1 MRMLERSFDFRVQ
14 IQEADFE
21 GLQLGPPSPP
31 FPAIPR
37 NPLDNWMLFPP
48 QSMLF
53 STLGLTLKFER
64 SQMVLEVHFGL
75 IVAVVSF
82 FAEPFPHILC
92 FELTFCTCKDCKPG
106 CCCRIGIHRPQCRRR
121 N

>member
-1 MRMLERSFDFRVQ
+1 MLERSFDFRVQ
-14 IQEADFE
+14 IHEADFE
-21 GLQLGPPSPP
+21 SFQLGPPSS

-64 SQMVLEVHFGL
+64 SQMVLEVHFGS

-82 FAEPFPHILC
+82 F
-92 FELTFCTCKDCKPG
+92 
-106 CCCRIGIHRPQCRRR
+106 R
-121 N
+121 